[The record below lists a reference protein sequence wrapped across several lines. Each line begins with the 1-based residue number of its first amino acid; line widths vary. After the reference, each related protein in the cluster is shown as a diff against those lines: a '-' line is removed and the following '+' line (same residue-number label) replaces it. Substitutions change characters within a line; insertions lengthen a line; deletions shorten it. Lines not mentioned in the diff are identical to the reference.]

1 MATVWVKKKKKKTTT
16 KKRKGAMKPDSD
28 HVHLFYS
35 RKWGR
40 GENLQAFGQ
49 DGRGMRAVEI
59 EATRVHQTPSSPIE

>member
-1 MATVWVKKKKKKTTT
+1 
-16 KKRKGAMKPDSD
+16 MKPDSD
-28 HVHLFYS
+28 HARLFYS

-40 GENLQAFGQ
+40 GENLQALGQ